1 MLKKARVLAAP
12 ISVLTQP
19 KRYRDFYYDLTIIFQ
34 SKFMVICNQR
44 TTDDFKCAYV
54 FRAKQEVYA
63 PPLRTQEIEQY
74 ELWNHGD
81 ASDWMPAN
89 ATPRGLERME
99 EQLQRRI
106 DIMQAAHYFAFS
118 NASLCTLANAPICT
132 FVCAFCPHSSC
143 TR

>member
-81 ASDWMPAN
+81 SSDWMPAT
-89 ATPRGLERME
+89 ATQRGLVRME
-99 EQLQRRI
+99 EQLERRI
-106 DIMQAAHYFAFS
+106 AIMQV
-118 NASLCTLANAPICT
+118 I
-132 FVCAFCPHSSC
+132 
-143 TR
+143 TRLRF